1 MALLFIW
8 TIALSYCV
16 GSAWTSATCDQLA
29 TSGITIEPYESPAY
43 DYDQTQYWSSACS
56 ALLPGC
62 ILVPDSAAQISL
74 IVKTLLENDEKFAIK
89 SGGHNPNQNFSSV
102 AGGPLINLKNL
113 TEVTYDAESGTARVG
128 AGNRWSAVIL
138 ALQPYNVTV
147 VGGRIGHVGVGGY
160 LLGGGLSYLS
170 TQYGWAADN
179 IVAAEVVLANG
190 EIVNATETSNVDLF
204 NVLRGGGNNFGIV
217 TTYTLKTHPVGE
229 IWGGIVVF
237 ESSPTVN
244 DQILTAIRNFVE
256 YYPDDKAAIIVTEE
270 LTLASQQDIWLLFL
284 FYDGPVPP
292 PGTFDNITD
301 IGPIVNTATT
311 TTYYDFVS
319 QEDAEVF
326 MGGVYMIATE
336 STSLPAADVGLE
348 VLSSY
353 RDHFV
358 DVAMANAQ
366 VPGLVATM
374 AYQPIPKGLA
384 VKALENGGDLIALDN
399 FVDRIFFEFDYSFI
413 STASVPQM
421 NGVIET
427 LFSGIQERVSA
438 FTANGTLPEAYLPL
452 FANDANFQEDYW
464 GRLRP
469 ETLAYAEIVRDEYD
483 PFGFFKDRTGGFKL

>member
-1 MALLFIW
+1 
-8 TIALSYCV
+8 
-16 GSAWTSATCDQLA
+16 
-29 TSGITIEPYESPAY
+29 
-43 DYDQTQYWSSACS
+43 
-56 ALLPGC
+56 
-62 ILVPDSAAQISL
+62 
-74 IVKTLLENDEKFAIK
+74 
-89 SGGHNPNQNFSSV
+89 
-102 AGGPLINLKNL
+102 
-113 TEVTYDAESGTARVG
+113 
-128 AGNRWSAVIL
+128 
-138 ALQPYNVTV
+138 
-147 VGGRIGHVGVGGY
+147 
-160 LLGGGLSYLS
+160 
-170 TQYGWAADN
+170 
-179 IVAAEVVLANG
+179 
-190 EIVNATETSNVDLF
+190 
-204 NVLRGGGNNFGIV
+204 
-217 TTYTLKTHPVGE
+217 
-229 IWGGIVVF
+229 VVF

-244 DQILTAIRNFVE
+244 DRILTAIRNFVE

-284 FYDGPVPP
+284 FYDGPIPP

-326 MGGVYMIATE
+326 MGDVYMIATE

-358 DVAMANAQ
+358 DVATANAQ

-399 FVDRIFFEFDYSFI
+399 FVDRIFFEFDYSFT